1 MGVEAGSHVALTSYS
16 TRGACMRLVAGAL
29 ARAWRGSS
37 GPRGSRALAMM
48 HGRDYGAA
56 IDALNSLQSNA
67 ATLEAI
73 RKSGRTVNELNEHE
87 MTEYLERIGHRVS
100 RVCMP
105 R

>member
-1 MGVEAGSHVALTSYS
+1 
-16 TRGACMRLVAGAL
+16 MRLVAGAL

-37 GPRGSRALAMM
+37 GPSGARTLATM
-48 HGRDYGAA
+48 HGRDYRAA

-87 MTEYLERIGHRVS
+87 MTEYLDRIGHRVS
-100 RVCMP
+100 GICAP
-105 R
+105 H